1 MTTTYREPAVRPRL
15 PLASTL
21 TWLRNWAGATQLPHP
36 GAADVAPLPVRAAS
50 GRTGSLARAPHRC
63 IPRLVLG

>member
-21 TWLRNWAGATQLPHP
+21 TWLRNWAGVTQLRHS
-36 GAADVAPLPVRAAS
+36 GAADVARH
-50 GRTGSLARAPHRC
+50 TGARC
-63 IPRLVLG
+63 